1 MGVEFIR
8 RVEGEESRR
17 DGECCFASLWVE
29 GRGECPLGSTEA
41 LFLNV
46 VGQFQEIKRNKISNN
61 RPRPFARSSF
71 NT

>member
-8 RVEGEESRR
+8 RVEGEESRG

-29 GRGECPLGSTEA
+29 GRGECPLGSTEV

-46 VGQFQEIKRNKISNN
+46 VGQFQEIKRNKI
-61 RPRPFARSSF
+61 
-71 NT
+71 